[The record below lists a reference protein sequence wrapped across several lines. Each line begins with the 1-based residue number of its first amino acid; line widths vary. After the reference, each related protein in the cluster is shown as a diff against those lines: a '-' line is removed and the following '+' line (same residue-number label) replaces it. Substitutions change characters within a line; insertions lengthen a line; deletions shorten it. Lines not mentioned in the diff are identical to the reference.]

1 MTEQQTAHAT
11 KVVNRFRAMIGDTCS
26 QLLDEEHWEEL
37 VLLVESAMDAV
48 VLDAEEKICDQ
59 LEDMVKKI
67 RSDAEHFDRP

>member
-26 QLLDEEHWEEL
+26 QQLDEEHWEEL